1 MNSEISHPGLPRAV
15 EIGLSIIMLIVAA
28 PILAVAAILI
38 KLDSKGPILFKQKRV
53 GENGK
58 DFILLKLR
66 TMRANTDGAPVTAS
80 FDARI
85 TRVGRLLRR
94 TKLDELPE
102 LWNIIRGEM
111 CIVGP
116 RPEVPEL
123 VDLDDHLWKEILTV
137 NPGLTDP
144 VTLRLRNEEQLLA
157 EAADEERFYEDVLQ
171 PYKLRG
177 YVDFL
182 RGRTWRTDVKIIFG
196 TIKAIVFPQTAL
208 LPTNEELRCQLGK

>member
-1 MNSEISHPGLPRAV
+1 MSTEISHPGLPRGL
-15 EIGLSIIMLIVAA
+15 EIGLSIVGLFFTA
-28 PILAVAAILI
+28 PVLAVAAILI

-53 GENGK
+53 GRNGK
-58 DFILLKLR
+58 NFTLLKLR
-66 TMRANTDGAPVTAS
+66 TMRLNTEGALVTAAHDS
-80 FDARI
+80 RI
-85 TRVGRLLRR
+85 TRIGKLLRR

-123 VDLDDHLWKEILTV
+123 VDLDNHLWKEILTV

-157 EAADEERFYEDVLQ
+157 AAADEERFYEEVLQ

-196 TIKAIVFPQTAL
+196 TIKAIVFPQTAI
-208 LPTNEELRCQLGK
+208 LPTNEELRCR